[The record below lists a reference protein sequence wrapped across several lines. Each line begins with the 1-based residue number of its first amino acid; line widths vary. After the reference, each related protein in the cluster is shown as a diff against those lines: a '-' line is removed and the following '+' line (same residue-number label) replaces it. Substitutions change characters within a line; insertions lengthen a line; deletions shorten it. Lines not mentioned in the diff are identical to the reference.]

1 MQKIKIAH
9 PEEFKMNKEIFKLLE
24 MKKILEN
31 IILEK
36 RTINEPNDERVEAK
50 IRKLKKKI
58 KEFESLKKE
67 GADEKINNL

>member
-1 MQKIKIAH
+1 MQKIKIVH
-9 PEEFKMNKEIFKLLE
+9 PEEFKINKEIFKLLE

-50 IRKLKKKI
+50 IRKLKNKI

-67 GADEKINNL
+67 